1 MSSVCSSSSNQHQRR
16 KLIRIDEVVTS
27 TNESPFVCFPFIN
40 SFRLFFQNC
49 FACNL
54 LIKNCFGLINLME
67 DLNLLKDEEE
77 RPLLLESNVE
87 IEVTSKRAVSFFAAL
102 KIPVKNH
109 KFKCK

>member
-54 LIKNCFGLINLME
+54 LIKNSFELINLI
-67 DLNLLKDEEE
+67 LKDEEE

-102 KIPVKNH
+102 KIPVKNY

>member
-54 LIKNCFGLINLME
+54 LIKIFFELINLI
-67 DLNLLKDEEE
+67 LKDEEE
-77 RPLLLESNVE
+77 RPLLQENNIE

-102 KIPVKNH
+102 KIPVKN